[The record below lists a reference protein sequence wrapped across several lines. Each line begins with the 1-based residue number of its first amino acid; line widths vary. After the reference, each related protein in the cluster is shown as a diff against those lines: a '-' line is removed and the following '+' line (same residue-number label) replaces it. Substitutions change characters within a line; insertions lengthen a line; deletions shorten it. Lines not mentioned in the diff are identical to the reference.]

1 MTAVRTPRR
10 LRERLTAT
18 PIAHR
23 DGPLTERVAAAVIT
37 DSGQRET
44 QVVRVAAYVAKNP
57 GSTARGIAAETT
69 LDHYQV
75 MRRLVD
81 AERLGL
87 VHKGD
92 AVIREAH
99 RLQVTWWPGPEV
111 AAAVSGAV
119 QGELL

>member
-1 MTAVRTPRR
+1 MTPPARPRR
-10 LRERLTAT
+10 LRDRLTAT

-23 DGPLTERVAAAVIT
+23 NGPLTERVAAAAIT
-37 DSGQRET
+37 ESGQRES
-44 QVVRVAAYVAKNP
+44 QVVQVAAYVVKHP
-57 GSTARGIAAETT
+57 GETARGIAAKTT

-81 AERLGL
+81 AERAGL

-92 AVIREAH
+92 AVIREVL
-99 RLQVTWWPGPEV
+99 RPQVTWWPGPEV
-111 AAAVSGAV
+111 EAAVSGAV